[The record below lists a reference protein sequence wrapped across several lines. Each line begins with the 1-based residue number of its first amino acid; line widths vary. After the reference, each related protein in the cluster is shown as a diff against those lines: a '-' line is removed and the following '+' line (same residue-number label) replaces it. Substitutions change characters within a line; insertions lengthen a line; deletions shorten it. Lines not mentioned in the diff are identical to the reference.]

1 MDVRHLRYFVVLSEE
16 LHFGRAAHR
25 LHMAQPPLSQRI
37 KELEREVGVELF
49 HRRRS
54 GVELSEAG
62 ALLLEHARDVLRSV
76 ERAEASMRT
85 IRPAASGVLRAALPP
100 DTQPDL
106 LRDIDREFGSRGA
119 GLRLSLDELTTTEQ
133 CELVLAGDLDVGVV
147 RHPVPGTAFEIGPI
161 VRRPLG
167 ALLPTNHGA
176 LTGEALALRDLAG
189 TGLIIFPR
197 TMAPALYDSM
207 LESCRVNGFVPRE
220 IVHARN
226 PLFTQGL
233 VLAGKGVHFSE
244 PPRGALPEG
253 ITWVPLAGE
262 PLSWRTSA
270 LWRRGGSTPEIASFA
285 AAVLAAFRAG
295 GHRAVGDPTTDDPGG
310 ARV

>member
-62 ALLLEHARDVLRSV
+62 ALLLEHAREVLRSV

-85 IRPAASGVLRAALPP
+85 IRPGASGVLRAALPP

-106 LRDIDREFGSRGA
+106 LHDIDREFRERSPEV
-119 GLRLSLDELTTTEQ
+119 RLSLHELTTTEQ
-133 CELVLAGDLDVGVV
+133 LALVLGGDLDVGVV
-147 RHPVPGTAFEIGPI
+147 RHPVAAADVEIGPI

-167 ALLPTNHGA
+167 ALLPAGHPCGA
-176 LTGEALALRDLAG
+176 GEPIALRELSG
-189 TGLIIFPR
+189 TGLVIFPR
-197 TMAPALYDSM
+197 TMAPALYDAM
-207 LESCRVNGFVPRE
+207 LESCRMNGFVPRE

-233 VLAGKGVHFSE
+233 VLAGRGVHFAE
-244 PPRGALPEG
+244 APRGALPEG
-253 ITWVPLAGE
+253 IVWVPLAGE
-262 PLSWRTSA
+262 PLSWRSSA
-270 LWRRGGSTPEIASFA
+270 LWRRGGSTPEIRGFA
-285 AAVLAAFRAG
+285 EAVLAAFRAA
-295 GHRAVGDPTTDDPGG
+295 GHRDAGYPEG
-310 ARV
+310 